1 MKVGILS
8 DIHGNYPALQRILE
22 FLNKKVDELWCLGDV
37 VGYGPFPEECV
48 ESSSSFSLLI
58 GGNHDFGVAGKVDL
72 SDFSYE
78 AAIAC
83 AWTRKVISLKAR
95 DFLSSLESSASPRED
110 ILLVHGSP
118 RDPIWEYIFAD
129 FIAQENFLFLKEDR
143 PEVKVVFCGHTHV
156 PFIFELEEESDSLNF
171 INFLEGEKILL
182 RKNSLYLIN
191 SGSVGQPRDRDKRA
205 SFLIF
210 DLDELAVTLHRLSY
224 PIEITQR
231 KMEKEGLPPSLIYRL
246 SYGI

>member
-1 MKVGILS
+1 VKVGILS
-8 DIHGNYPALQRILE
+8 DIHGNYPALQRVLE

-37 VGYGPFPEECV
+37 VGYGPFPEKCV

-83 AWTRKVISLKAR
+83 AWTREVISLKAR

-129 FIAQENFLFLKEDR
+129 FIAQENFFFLKENR

-156 PFIFELEEESDSLNF
+156 PFIFELDEESDSLNF

-210 DLDELAVTLHRLSY
+210 DLDELAVTLHRLLY

-231 KMEKEGLPPSLIYRL
+231 KMEEEGLPPSLIYRL